1 MIRTTSKAPNRF
13 LAALVLV
20 GSLFRTAWMA
30 LNLAVGTGLLGS
42 IVIVASLFHVRGNIY
57 WWCSREWARWLIW
70 ATGCRLKVEGRENI
84 ALDRPQVFASN
95 HVSHVD
101 VIALAANIPK
111 PFRFVAKKEL
121 AKIPVFGQAWQAAG
135 HISVDR
141 SDRASAVASL
151 DAAGR
156 LIREDN
162 SSVVIFPEGTRGNGQ
177 GMLPFKKGAFMLALR
192 TGVEILPAAV
202 LGTRAVLPKGAW
214 RLHAAPVVVRFG
226 APIDTTRY
234 SEETRDALIDEVRAR
249 IEGLLQQPPAV
260 GNVQA

>member
-1 MIRTTSKAPNRF
+1 MIRT
-13 LAALVLV
+13 V
-20 GSLFRTAWMA
+20 WMA
-30 LNLAVGTGLLGS
+30 LNLAVATLILGGT
-42 IVIVASLFHVRGNIY
+42 VIVASLFHVRGDIY
-57 WWCSREWARWLIW
+57 WWCSRIWARWLLW
-70 ATGCRLKVEGRENI
+70 ATGCRVRVEGLENI
-84 ALDRPQVFASN
+84 AQDRPQVFASN

-101 VIALAANIPK
+101 VIALAAKIPK

-121 AKIPVFGQAWQAAG
+121 AKIPVFGRAWQAAG

-141 SDRASAVASL
+141 ADRASAVASL

-192 TGVEILPAAV
+192 TGVEIVPAAV

-214 RLHAAPVVVRFG
+214 RLRAGPVIVRFG

-234 SEETRDALIDEVRAR
+234 DEATRDVLIDEVRAR
-249 IEGLLQQPPAV
+249 IEQLLEAPPA
-260 GNVQA
+260 APRPDTSAPPLPSDKES